1 LAEFRKA
8 AVEVVGVEGVR
19 QLMADL
25 YQRALGGDVNAA
37 RVVLLYTVGK
47 PQKCVDPDGVDL
59 DEWCRLNATP
69 TAAQVL
75 RALLDGVGCAQAAE
89 MLLRS
94 HERLAEEGQAA
105 VLGRQDNRTLGH
117 LEREADHRVGK

>member
-1 LAEFRKA
+1 EPQR
-8 AVEVVGVEGVR
+8 
-19 QLMADL
+19 LMDHL
-25 YQRALGGDVNAA
+25 YDRALRGDMGAA
-37 RVVLLYTVGK
+37 KLVLLWTVGR
-47 PQKCVDPDGVDL
+47 PVEMVDPDGVDL

-89 MLLRS
+89 MLQRS
-94 HERLAEEGQAA
+94 HERLAQEGQAA
-105 VLGRQDNRTLGH
+105 VLSRRDNRTLTH

>member
-1 LAEFRKA
+1 
-8 AVEVVGVEGVR
+8 
-19 QLMADL
+19 M
-25 YQRALGGDVNAA
+25 
-37 RVVLLYTVGK
+37 
-47 PQKCVDPDGVDL
+47 VDPDGADA

-94 HERLAEEGQAA
+94 HERLAEDGQAA
-105 VLGRQDNRTLGH
+105 VLGRQDNRTLTQ
-117 LEREADHRVGK
+117 LEGEADHRVGK